1 MLTPPPTV
9 FDIFSFG
16 SPNMARMPSLLR
28 SAVRSLLIAACAVV
42 ALAAW
47 TATAEAGVTVVIQ
60 PPGSGDPKPVSTD
73 DVQPDIGT
81 GAPQPFRIAKPGG
94 GTQRVEVSNGVSL
107 QKLLSETDTN
117 FDFATISI
125 QRPDRSTLT
134 LTKEQVKDP
143 RNQQVFYTDPQGVT
157 HFIGPRQANDIV
169 LAKDYFEVSGTVML
183 VQRSQSKL
191 KVTISPTKKKI
202 DLGGSVTFK
211 ASVTGNE
218 PDESVSY
225 TWWLAGR
232 KQTVAG
238 SRFTQKFPTKDDV
251 YKFSVA
257 VRIDGSETSVTAVA
271 KITVGDPEKA
281 DEEQTGGGAGDTGS
295 DGGAT
300 VGSGSG
306 GSSTYT
312 PSYTPAP
319 ITPPEPAP
327 TPTPAPTPEPPDIA
341 TSGTPVEGNLLAD
354 VSDPPPSNILESA
367 AQAARQGKQKDDE
380 TSDGDVGVSEA
391 AVSVFA
397 ALALLGL
404 GAGIET
410 RQGRLPRLRL
420 RLPRRAG

>member
-1 MLTPPPTV
+1 M
-9 FDIFSFG
+9 FDILPFG
-16 SPNMARMPSLLR
+16 SPNMARMPSPR
-28 SAVRSLLIAACAVV
+28 RPAVRSLLIAAVAAV

-47 TATAEAGVTVVIQ
+47 TATAEAGVTVTIQ
-60 PPGSGDPKPVSTD
+60 PPGTVSPKVISTD

-81 GAPQPFRIAKPGG
+81 GAPQPFRIAKAGG
-94 GTQRVEVSNGVSL
+94 GTQRVEVSDGVSL
-107 QKLLSETDTN
+107 QKLLAETDTN
-117 FDFATISI
+117 FDFATISVV
-125 QRPDRSTLT
+125 RDDGSTLT

-143 RNQQVFYTDPQGVT
+143 RNQQVFYTDPQGVS
-157 HFIGPRQANDIV
+157 HFIGPRQDDGVV
-169 LAKDYFEVSGTVML
+169 LLEDYFEVSGTVVL
-183 VQRSQSKL
+183 TQRAESKL

-202 DLGGSVTFK
+202 DLGGSITFK
-211 ASVTGNE
+211 AAVTGNE

-238 SRFTQKFPTKDDV
+238 SRFTQKFPKKDDV
-251 YKFSVA
+251 YKFSVSA
-257 VRIDGSETSVTAVA
+257 RIDGSETSVTAVA

-281 DEEQTGGGAGDTGS
+281 DEEQTGGGEGSTGS
-295 DGGAT
+295 DGGT
-300 VGSGSG
+300 TGG
-306 GSSTYT
+306 GSSPYTPSTYT

-319 ITPPEPAP
+319 VTPSEP
-327 TPTPAPTPEPPDIA
+327 TPTPTPDPPDLA

-367 AQAARQGKQKDDE
+367 AEAARQGKQKGDE
-380 TSDGDVGVSEA
+380 GTDGDIGVSEA

-420 RLPRRAG
+420 RLPRRAA

>member
-1 MLTPPPTV
+1 M
-9 FDIFSFG
+9 FDIFPFG
-16 SPNMARMPSLLR
+16 SPNMARMPSFLR
-28 SAVRSLLIAACAVV
+28 PAVRSLLLAACAAV

-60 PPGSGDPKPVSTD
+60 PPGAADPKPISTD

-81 GAPQPFRIAKPGG
+81 GAPQPFQIAKPGG

-107 QKLLSETDTN
+107 QKLLSETGTN
-117 FDFATISI
+117 FDFVTI
-125 QRPDRSTLT
+125 QVPRPDGSMLS

-143 RNQQVFYTDPQGVT
+143 RNQQVFYTDAQGVSR
-157 HFIGPRQANDIV
+157 FIGPRQDNDVV
-169 LAKDYFEVSGTVML
+169 LAKDYFEVSGSITL
-183 VQRSQSKL
+183 LQRSQSKL
-191 KVTISPTKKKI
+191 KVTISPAKKKI

-211 ASVTGNE
+211 AAVTGNE
-218 PDESVSY
+218 PGESVTY

-238 SRFTQKFPTKDDV
+238 SSFTQKFPKKDDV

-281 DEEQTGGGAGDTGS
+281 DEEQTGGGEGDTGS
-295 DGGAT
+295 DGGTAD
-300 VGSGSG
+300 GSG
-306 GSSTYT
+306 GDGSSTYTPSTYT

-319 ITPPEPAP
+319 ITPPAPAPAP
-327 TPTPAPTPEPPDIA
+327 TPTPTPEPLPDIA

-380 TSDGDVGVSEA
+380 GTDGDVGVSEA

-420 RLPRRAG
+420 RLPRRFG